1 LNRTFAAACSFALV
15 ALFAAATPAARAD
28 NAVVPAITAF
38 NQAFAATN
46 DYHCI
51 IHVHEVKGDQ
61 SQNRVYEYW
70 FMKPHFIKTL
80 IQSGDDK
87 GSGGVWNGGDQVSGH
102 QGGFFSGIH
111 LKISLTDPRA
121 LSLRGITMPE
131 GLLQNVVQTYV
142 RVDGKLTQANG
153 GKIDGVPTD
162 RIDLKV
168 ANPAAN
174 FGITEQILYFSQ
186 VTHWPIRQV
195 LYAGN
200 QIVLDQIVDNLKTNN
215 GFTQNDF
222 PF

>member
-1 LNRTFAAACSFALV
+1 MHRTLAAAGSLLLAL
-15 ALFAAATPAARAD
+15 LAASTPAARAE
-28 NAVVPAITAF
+28 NAPVPAITAF
-38 NQAFAATN
+38 DQAFAATN

-80 IQSGDDK
+80 IQSGDGK

-102 QGGFFSGIH
+102 QGGLFSGIH

-121 LSLRGITMPE
+121 VSLRGITMPE
-131 GLLQNVVQTYV
+131 GLLQNVVHMYV
-142 RVDGKLTQANG
+142 KTPGTLTQANG

-168 ANPAAN
+168 ANPSAN
-174 FGITEQILYFSQ
+174 SGISEQILYFSQ
-186 VTHWPIRQV
+186 ASHWPVRQV
-195 LYAGN
+195 LYSGN
-200 QIVLDQIVDNLKTNN
+200 TIVLDQIIDDLKTNV
-215 GFTQNDF
+215 GLTQSDF

>member
-1 LNRTFAAACSFALV
+1 LHRTL
-15 ALFAAATPAARAD
+15 AAATSLLLALLAVSTSAARAD
-28 NAVVPAITAF
+28 NTAVPAIAAF
-38 NQAFAATN
+38 DQAFAAAN

-51 IHVHEVKGDQ
+51 IHVHEVKGDR

-70 FMKPHFIKTL
+70 FMKPHFVKTL

-102 QGGFFSGIH
+102 QGGLFSGIH

-121 LSLRGITMPE
+121 MSLRGITIPE
-131 GLLQNVVQTYV
+131 GLLQTVVHTYV
-142 RVDGKLTQANG
+142 KVPGTLTQANG

-162 RIDLKV
+162 RVDLKV

-174 FGITEQILYFSQ
+174 DGITEQIMYFSQ
-186 VTHWPIRQV
+186 VTHWPVRQI

-200 QIVLDQIVDNLKTNN
+200 QNVLDQSISDLKTNV
-215 GFTQNDF
+215 GLTQNDF

>member
-1 LNRTFAAACSFALV
+1 MHRTFAVVSSLLLALIAAS
-15 ALFAAATPAARAD
+15 TPAARAD
-28 NAVVPAITAF
+28 NAAVPAITAF
-38 NQAFAATN
+38 DQAFATTN

-51 IHVHEVKGDQ
+51 IHVHEAKGDR

-87 GSGGVWNGGDQVSGH
+87 GSGGVWTGGDQVSGH

-131 GLLQNVVQTYV
+131 GLLQNVVHTYV
-142 RVDGKLTQANG
+142 KVPGTLTQAPG

-168 ANPAAN
+168 ANPTADD
-174 FGITEQILYFSQ
+174 GITEQILYFSQ

-195 LYAGN
+195 LYSGN
-200 QIVLDQIVDNLKTNN
+200 QIVLDQIVDDLKTNV
-215 GFTQNDF
+215 GLTQNDF

>member
-1 LNRTFAAACSFALV
+1 MNRTFAAVCSFALM
-15 ALFAAATPAARAD
+15 AFAVATPAARAD
-28 NAVVPAITAF
+28 NAAVPAITAF
-38 NQAFAATN
+38 DQAFAATN
-46 DYHCI
+46 DYHCF
-51 IHVHEVKGDQ
+51 IHVHEVKGDRQ
-61 SQNRVYEYW
+61 QNRVYEYW
-70 FMKPHFIKTL
+70 FMKPHFVKTL

-87 GSGGVWNGGDQVSGH
+87 GSGGIWNGGDQVSGH

-131 GLLQNVVQTYV
+131 GLLQNVVHTYV
-142 RVDGKLTQANG
+142 KTPGTLTQAPG
-153 GKIDGVPTD
+153 GKIDGIPTD

-168 ANPAAN
+168 ANPSTN
-174 FGITEQILYFSQ
+174 DGVSEQILYFSQ
-186 VTHWPIRQV
+186 TTHWPMRQI
-195 LYAGN
+195 LYQGN

>member
-1 LNRTFAAACSFALV
+1 LHRTLAAAGSLLLAL
-15 ALFAAATPAARAD
+15 LAASTPAARAE
-28 NAVVPAITAF
+28 NAPVPAITAF
-38 NQAFAATN
+38 DQAFAATN

-80 IQSGDDK
+80 IQSGDGK

-102 QGGFFSGIH
+102 QGGLFSGIH

-121 LSLRGITMPE
+121 VSLRGITMPE
-131 GLLQNVVQTYV
+131 GLLQNVVHMYV
-142 RVDGKLTQANG
+142 KTPGTLTQANG

-168 ANPAAN
+168 ANPSAN
-174 FGITEQILYFSQ
+174 SGISEQILYFSQ
-186 VTHWPIRQV
+186 ASHWPVRQV
-195 LYAGN
+195 LYSGN
-200 QIVLDQIVDNLKTNN
+200 TIVLDQIIDDLKTNV
-215 GFTQNDF
+215 GLTQSDF

>member
-1 LNRTFAAACSFALV
+1 LNRTFAAVCSLMLMLV
-15 ALFAAATPAARAD
+15 AASTPSARAD
-28 NAVVPAITAF
+28 NAAVPAITAF
-38 NQAFAATN
+38 DAAFAATN

-51 IHVHEVKGDQ
+51 IHVHEVKGTQ

-131 GLLQNVVQTYV
+131 GLLQNVVHTYQKV
-142 RVDGKLTQANG
+142 PGTLTQANG

-168 ANPAAN
+168 TNPATN
-174 FGITEQILYFSQ
+174 DGVSEQILYLSQ
-186 VTHWPIRQV
+186 TTHWPVRQI

-200 QIVLDQIVDNLKTNN
+200 QIVLDQSVNDLKTNN
-215 GFTQNDF
+215 GYTQNDF

>member
-1 LNRTFAAACSFALV
+1 LNRPFAAVCSFALM
-15 ALFAAATPAARAD
+15 AFAVATPAARAD
-28 NAVVPAITAF
+28 NAAVPAITAF
-38 NQAFAATN
+38 DQAFAATN

-87 GSGGVWNGGDQVSGH
+87 GSGGVWNGGDQISGH

-131 GLLQNVVQTYV
+131 GLLQNVVHTYV
-142 RVDGKLTQANG
+142 HVDGKLTQANG

-174 FGITEQILYFSQ
+174 AGITEQILYFSQ
-186 VTHWPIRQV
+186 VTHWPMRQV
-195 LYAGN
+195 LYSGN
-200 QIVLDQIVDNLKTNN
+200 QIVLDQIVDDLKTNN